1 MSSFDKWAGDLADH
15 ISGKTTKPVIELD
28 ICQELKEYNEGNE
41 DGDDYYYPCRVCGKV
56 MFVDDPER
64 FNPDMSYC
72 GGSPSCCP

>member
-15 ISGKTTKPVIELD
+15 IKEKTPSTIIKKD
-28 ICQELKEYNEGNE
+28 ISQELEEYNEENSG
-41 DGDDYYYPCRVCGKV
+41 DDDYYYPCRVCGKV